1 MQKLFS
7 SVAVAA
13 ALTIPAIAD
22 DRLNAGGSSFINPLM
37 TKWTL
42 EYGKINNVQINYQSI
57 GSGAGIQKMTNK
69 EFDFG
74 CTDAPLTP
82 QQLQAARR
90 EGGEVV
96 HVPLVMGGVVP
107 AYNLAG
113 VNGTL
118 NFSGP
123 VLADIFMA
131 KITKWNDPKIQAL
144 NRGASLPNQNIVV
157 VRRADGSGS
166 TYILADY
173 LAKVSPEWKDK
184 MGVNNQL
191 EWPTSSVGV
200 RGTEGVAGQVKQTA
214 GSIGYVEL
222 LYALQNNIQYGAVQN
237 ADGAFIRAS
246 LESVTAAA
254 AGALNTLPN
263 DFRFSITNAPGKDAY
278 PLSGTTWA
286 VAYVN
291 QAKAKPDVVNFLR
304 WALSAQGQG
313 FARELQYAPLP
324 RALVTKVEQK
334 LDTLK

>member
-1 MQKLFS
+1 MRKLCS
-7 SVAVAA
+7 ALAVAA
-13 ALTIPAIAD
+13 ALVLPAVAD
-22 DRLNAGGSSFINPLM
+22 DRLNGGGSSFINPLM
-37 TKWTL
+37 TKWTQ
-42 EYGKINNVQINYQSI
+42 EYGKSKGVQINYQSI
-57 GSGAGIQKMTNK
+57 GSSAGIQKMTSK

-74 CTDAPLTP
+74 CTDAPLTA

-90 EGGEVV
+90 AGGEVV

-107 AYNLAG
+107 IYNLAG
-113 VNGTL
+113 VSGTL

-131 KITKWNDPKIQAL
+131 KITKWNDPKIVAL
-144 NRGASLPNQNIVV
+144 NRGANLPNQDIVV

-184 MGVNNQL
+184 MGVSNTL
-191 EWPTSSVGV
+191 EWPTSTVGA

-237 ADGAFIRAS
+237 ADGAFVRAS
-246 LESVTAAA
+246 LESVMAAA
-254 AGALNTLPN
+254 AGALRTLPD

-286 VAYVN
+286 VLYAS
-291 QAKAKPDVVNFLR
+291 QAKAKPAMVSFLR
-304 WALSAQGQG
+304 WALASQGQG
-313 FARELQYAPLP
+313 VARELQYAPLP
-324 RALVTKVEQK
+324 RALVEKVDKK
-334 LDTLK
+334 LDTLR